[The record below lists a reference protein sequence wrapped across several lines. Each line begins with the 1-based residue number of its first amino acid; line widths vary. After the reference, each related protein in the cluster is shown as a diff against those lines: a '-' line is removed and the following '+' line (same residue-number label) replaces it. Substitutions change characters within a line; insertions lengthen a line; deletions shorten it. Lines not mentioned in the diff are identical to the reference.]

1 MLLHCVLAMAMR
13 WRDNRVF
20 SPPSPSP
27 SPSPS
32 SPSHHLSV
40 LTGDVRINQTPR
52 SVKPFY
58 RDCTVRAPPLP
69 PIDSRATRAEVCYI
83 CKCVWVWVTKKCVNC
98 GSSLSSRATKMMI
111 FYSFLFSASP
121 TLWWISFFDQKQLS
135 SAHSRLLLRY
145 CPMCKALYK
154 LNYNIPV

>member
-1 MLLHCVLAMAMR
+1 MFLLWQCV
-13 WRDNRVF
+13 DVIIVF
-20 SPPSPSP
+20 SPHPLLL
-27 SPSPS
+27 
-32 SPSHHLSV
+32 HLPLPLTISV

-83 CKCVWVWVTKKCVNC
+83 CKCVCVRVIKKCVDC

-111 FYSFLFSASP
+111 FYSFFFSARP
-121 TLWWISFFDQKQLS
+121 TRWLISFFDPKQLS

-154 LNYNIPV
+154 LNYLSSFDWLDYATL